1 VVLCL
6 EPAVVGAAQLGKWP
20 EFDHGMF
27 LWFEFFSGFE
37 LRAEAAVDIEHGAG
51 HE

>member
-6 EPAVVGAAQLGKWP
+6 EPAVVGAAQLCKWP

-27 LWFEFFSGFE
+27 LC
-37 LRAEAAVDIEHGAG
+37 L
-51 HE
+51 